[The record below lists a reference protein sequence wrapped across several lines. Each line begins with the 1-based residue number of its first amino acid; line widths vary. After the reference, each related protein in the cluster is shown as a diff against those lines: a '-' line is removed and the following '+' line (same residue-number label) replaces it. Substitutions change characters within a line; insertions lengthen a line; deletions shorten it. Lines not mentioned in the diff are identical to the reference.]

1 VRTAADLAN
10 AIEVISVEAV
20 CYMNDKGEDWFTVAE
35 AEVNL
40 PWLLVCKAL
49 INRIARHCKC
59 TPEDAKLRVI
69 RKGKAGRLGARG
81 LIAEKSNI
89 RHVSALSKTNS
100 IASRCAPRVRLAR
113 SDRLR
118 PRVAAFG

>member
-1 VRTAADLAN
+1 MV
-10 AIEVISVEAV
+10 
-20 CYMNDKGEDWFTVAE
+20 E